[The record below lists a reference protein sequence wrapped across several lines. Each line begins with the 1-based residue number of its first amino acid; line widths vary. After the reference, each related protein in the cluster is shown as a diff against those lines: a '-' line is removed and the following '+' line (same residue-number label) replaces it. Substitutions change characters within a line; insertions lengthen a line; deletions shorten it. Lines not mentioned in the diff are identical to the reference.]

1 MSYDNK
7 IVVSM
12 YDNDR
17 PCVSVET
24 PDGGSFILTA
34 DTDQAVPI
42 DIPWDDTS
50 SKDANKTLLDTPM
63 LESID
68 DNLYK
73 PIENIIYRR
82 TGDVVEVEDC
92 GRCLMEVIEVLVEE
106 GEYLLKD
113 NEYLLKDKLVKLD

>member
-1 MSYDNK
+1 MGYDNK
-7 IVVSM
+7 IVVST
-12 YDNDR
+12 YDNGR

-24 PDGGSFILTA
+24 PDGGAFILTA
-34 DTDQAVPI
+34 DTDHVVPI
-42 DIPWDDTS
+42 DIPWDNAS

-68 DNLYK
+68 DSLYK

-82 TGDVVEVEDC
+82 TGEEVEVEDC

-106 GEYLLKD
+106 GEYLL
-113 NEYLLKDKLVKLD
+113 NDKLVKLD